1 MRLRP
6 VHTMAL
12 ACVVLLAACT
22 GTKYAT
28 PERPLFAGH
37 SVEWETPPVSDR
49 KEVTH
54 ELEAVVHPAPNNRIL
69 GMRPTVALY
78 NAIKEPRR
86 PKGLKNLLKNK
97 IGSAPVYLDQ
107 VPLADINAA
116 LVNRLNN
123 HGYFSAQSRY
133 EVTKKGRTASV
144 TFFLN
149 AGIPHRL
156 REILAGDSTDALS
169 SRFVLARRRSL
180 IRSGDLYDLGALQ
193 QERLRVHG
201 TLQNTGYYRLGE
213 DDLVFSADTSVGDH
227 QVDVLLRL
235 KPTTNDPHRQRYQLG
250 RVQVHGDYDAF
261 LPTNDTTVIDSVSY
275 INYLNNYRPSTI
287 VRGVFLRPGQWYSAR
302 RTESTSRYLGSFGV
316 FRSTTVNYSDDS
328 THAGLLNADILLVPQ
343 KRWSLF
349 SELNATSKSNNFAGP
364 GVRVGFK
371 DRNLFRGA
379 EVFTADLNGRF
390 ETQVSGPGKGTNAYE
405 LGMKFGLRI
414 PRIVPFHFLRSARS
428 SVPTT
433 QADVGYGLFRC
444 IGLYGIESF
453 TTSFGYLWRPNPRA
467 WHDVRVL
474 DVSYSS
480 LYYSSDA
487 FNAFLDTNAVIR
499 RSFREQFIVG
509 HGYTYTVSTA
519 RASAMRSHALFSA
532 GIDDGGNLLTLLNR
546 TTGPRPAEGDLL
558 FGQRFSQFVRMRP
571 EVRYFRAIG
580 GKGDQLVTRVLVNVA
595 VPYGNSS
602 VVPYVKQFFT
612 GGTNSVRA
620 FPARTVGPG
629 TYVKEAASGVLID
642 QVGDIKFE
650 ANMEYRFTLKKYF
663 KGALFA
669 DAGNIWLVND
679 DPERPGGQFHWKNAV
694 DELAMGAGI
703 GLRFDPDVIV
713 VRLDIA
719 TPLRDPKLPQGDR
732 WVFNDLKPRILDNTV
747 LNIAIGYPF

>member
-1 MRLRP
+1 MSRP
-6 VHTMAL
+6 VHSVAFVCMGLLT
-12 ACVVLLAACT
+12 ACS

-28 PERPLFAGH
+28 TERPLFAGYT
-37 SVEWETPPVSDR
+37 VEWETPPVSDR
-49 KEVTH
+49 KDVTH
-54 ELEAVVHPAPNNRIL
+54 ELEAVVEPAPNNRVL

-78 NAIKEPRR
+78 NAIKEPRE

-97 IGSAPVYLDQ
+97 IGSAPVYLEQ
-107 VPLADINAA
+107 VPLADINTA
-116 LVNRLNN
+116 LVNRMNN

-133 EVTKKGRTASV
+133 EVKNKGRTATV

-156 REILAGDSTDALS
+156 REILVGDSTDTLS
-169 SRFVLARRRSL
+169 NRIILARHRSL
-180 IRSGDLYDLGALQ
+180 IKPGDLYDLGTLQ
-193 QERLRVHG
+193 QERLRVLG
-201 TLQNTGYYRLGE
+201 TLQNTGFYRLGE
-213 DDLVFSADTSVGDH
+213 DDLVFFADTSVGDH
-227 QVDVLLRL
+227 QVDVLLRV
-235 KPTTNDPHRQRYQLG
+235 KPTTSDAKRQRYKLG

-261 LPTNDTTVIDSVSY
+261 LPANDTTVIDSVRY
-275 INYLNNYRPSTI
+275 INYLNNYRPLTI
-287 VRGVFLRPGQWYSAR
+287 VRGVFLRPGEWYSAR
-302 RTESTSRYLGSFGV
+302 RTEQTSRYLASYGV
-316 FRSTTVNYSDDS
+316 FRSTTVNYTDDS
-328 THAGLLNADILLVPQ
+328 AHAGVLDADILLVPQ

-371 DRNLFRGA
+371 DRDLFRGA
-379 EVFTADLNGRF
+379 EILTTDLNGRF
-390 ETQVSGPGKGTNAYE
+390 ETQIAGPGKGTNAYE

-414 PRIVPFHFLRSARS
+414 PRTVPFHFLRSTRS

-433 QADVGYGLFRC
+433 QADIGYGLFRR

-453 TTSFGYLWRPNPRA
+453 NTSFGYLWHPNPRA
-467 WHDVRVL
+467 WHDARLL

-509 HGYTYTVSTA
+509 MSYTYTVSTA
-519 RASAMRSHALFSA
+519 RASRTRSYALFSV
-532 GIDDGGNLLTLLNR
+532 GIDEGGNLLTLINR
-546 TTGPRPAEGDLL
+546 ASGPRPPEGDLL
-558 FGQRFSQFVRMRP
+558 FGQRFSQFVRLRP
-571 EVRYFRAIG
+571 EVRYYRAIG

-595 VPYGNSS
+595 EPYGNSS
-602 VVPYVKQFFT
+602 VVPYVKQFFV

-620 FPARTVGPG
+620 FPARSVGPG
-629 TYVKEAASGVLID
+629 TYLKAASSGVLID

-650 ANMEYRFTLKKYF
+650 ANVEYRFTLKKYF

-679 DPERPGGQFHWKNAV
+679 DPERPGGQFHLQRAL
-694 DELAMGAGI
+694 DELAMGAGV

-713 VRLDIA
+713 VRLDLA
-719 TPLRDPKLPQGDR
+719 TPLHDPALPIGDR
-732 WVFNDLKPRILDNTV
+732 WVFDDLKPRLLDNVV